1 MWTLKINYMHMK
13 ILILRYS
20 SIGDIVLTTPVIRV
34 LKTQMKD
41 TAIHF
46 ATKKEHASI
55 LTANPYVDKLHI
67 LEKSL
72 IAHIE
77 ELRREK
83 FDLVVDLHNSLRSN
97 YVGLRLGVKT
107 FRFRK
112 LNWQKWLL
120 VNFKVNKLPNI
131 HIVDRYL
138 ETVHSLGVNMDQL
151 GLDHFIPEKDEVE
164 PEWLP
169 RMHQNGYVA
178 VVVGSKVPTKQ
189 LPVNRLIELCDKINR
204 PIVLIGGK
212 KESEIGQEV
221 ELFFES
227 NPSNQ
232 PFEEGLKAL
241 GKKTRIFNGCGK
253 FNLHQSASL
262 IRQST
267 YVFTPDT
274 GMMHIAA
281 AFKKPIYSIWGST
294 VPEFGMYPY
303 RTKFVIFENK
313 KLPCRP
319 CSKIGYNQCPKG
331 HFKCMQEN
339 VFDFYLG
346 E

>member
-1 MWTLKINYMHMK
+1 MK

-34 LKTQMKD
+34 LKTQLKEVS
-41 TAIHF
+41 IHY
-46 ATKKEHASI
+46 ATKKEYVQI
-55 LTANPYVDKLHI
+55 LIANPYVDQLHV
-67 LEKSL
+67 LENSL
-72 IAHIE
+72 TSHVNN
-77 ELRREK
+77 LQKEK
-83 FDLVVDLHNSLRSN
+83 FDLVVDLHNSLRSRF
-97 YVGLRLGVKT
+97 VGLRLGVKT
-107 FRFRK
+107 YRFRK

-120 VNFKVNKLPNI
+120 VNFKVDRLPNI
-131 HIVDRYL
+131 HIVDRYMGAINP
-138 ETVHSLGVNMDQL
+138 LGVKMDQL

-164 PEWLP
+164 REWLP
-169 RMHQNGYVA
+169 ATHQSGYVA
-178 VVVGSKVPTKQ
+178 IVVGSKVATKQ
-189 LPVNRLIELCDKINR
+189 LPKNRLIELCDKINR

-212 KESEIGQEV
+212 KEVEIGQEV
-221 ELFFES
+221 EQSFES

-232 PFEEGLKAL
+232 PYEEGLKAL
-241 GKKTRIFNGCGK
+241 GKKTRVFNCCGK

-262 IRQST
+262 IRQAT

-313 KLPCRP
+313 KLACRP

-339 VFDFYLG
+339 VFDLYLG